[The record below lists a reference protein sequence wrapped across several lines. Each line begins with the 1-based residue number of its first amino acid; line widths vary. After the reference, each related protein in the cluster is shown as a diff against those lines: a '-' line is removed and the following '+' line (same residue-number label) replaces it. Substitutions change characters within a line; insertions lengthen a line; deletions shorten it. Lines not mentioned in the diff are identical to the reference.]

1 MNRRA
6 FTLIELTV
14 VMAIIALALTMA
26 VGAHYSWRRQAVLD
40 AAEARASALLSL
52 ARQTAIASGRPVLFA
67 FGNGPVPYD
76 DDNPLSPF
84 LDLSAPQTNAAAGW
98 CSVVTLTNAWDET
111 DAWEIIDAGDP
122 LPLASDVATFGE
134 PVLWGDIDA
143 IDEDGS
149 CRFLLFLPD
158 GGTAADNGNS
168 SQAGPTNVLYGVVDG
183 DLGQRKRKASQTR
196 VLETLPFS
204 GATRA
209 LSREERVSLFGSE
222 P

>member
-1 MNRRA
+1 MSRRRA

-14 VMAIIALALTMA
+14 VMAIIALALTMV

-40 AAEARASALLSL
+40 AAEARAAALLSL
-52 ARQTAIASGRPVLFA
+52 ARQTAIVSGRPVLFA

-76 DDNPLSPF
+76 DENPLSPF
-84 LDLSAPQTNAAAGW
+84 LDLGAPQTNAAAGW
-98 CSVVTLTNAWDET
+98 CAVVALTNAWDET

-134 PVLWGDIDA
+134 PVLWGNENDVDK
-143 IDEDGS
+143 DGS

-158 GGTAADNGNS
+158 GSTAADTGHS
-168 SQAGPTNVLYGVVDG
+168 SQADPTNVLYGVIDG
-183 DLGQRKRKASQTR
+183 ELKSRKAAQTR

-209 LSREERVSLFGSE
+209 LSREERVSLFKSE